1 MELQYTRIR
10 KEKGRV
16 VNAQCCSSFLSFEL
30 EGLLLSSSSSSS
42 SSSSLVLALLVCLAH
57 VLHHLRK
64 SM

>member
-42 SSSSLVLALLVCLAH
+42 SFVLALLVCLAH